1 MKTLLISMSRADTV
15 YGTHPVRYAVLRG
28 REVLQQGQGPA
39 DELPRLKAGSIRLG
53 LDSPANVTERVR
65 LRALARRFVP
75 VLVQR
80 QLADSGVFTER
91 FRFRSRVAWLRQ
103 GEAEVDV
110 LAMLEDDAE
119 LAQEL
124 TPAQERPLTHLVT
137 AEAAVAAFVKA
148 ATRAPV
154 LVHWWHQGSLRS
166 LGVRDGRVVWQRV
179 QPSIH
184 ARGDAP
190 PESWR
195 TLLDA
200 AASTAPLEFSG
211 AHVHVVRLGAGPW
224 AAGGEWAT
232 NGSRDITQRL
242 GSLFRG
248 VSSADVLAQ
257 PELFGLHYVQRAQS
271 LIVNGYRQRVT
282 AWQWAPAVA
291 ALASLVGAVS
301 LGTGIW
307 WHVLADRNQASLQ
320 LDAATLT
327 AQAESLQQLLPPTE
341 ALTALRSAAWRDTAL
356 GADLRT
362 DHFLRELLAQIPSGT
377 QVQRLSMQR
386 NDAATARLKL
396 KDGQPVQ
403 PVQPVQTA
411 SGRKAGK
418 PADTQTAQAPAVD
431 GQATEVALNFTPAT
445 PHRRMPVDGEP
456 SFQVDLDIVL
466 SGGYAGA
473 KLSAEQLAERLTR
486 LGRLS
491 DTRLTFQDRGQ
502 RAPGARLQTRLNI
515 AAGAF

>member
-1 MKTLLISMSRADTV
+1 MKTLLVSMSRADTV
-15 YGTHPVRYAVLRG
+15 YGTHPVRYVVLNG
-28 REVLQQGQGPA
+28 REVLQQGQGPV
-39 DELPRLKAGSIRLG
+39 DELHKLKSGSIRLS

-80 QLADSGVFTER
+80 HLADSGVFTER
-91 FRFRSRVAWLRQ
+91 FRFRSSVAWLRQ
-103 GEAEVDV
+103 GEAEADV

-124 TPAQERPLTHLVT
+124 MPAQDRPLTHLVT
-137 AEAAVAAFVKA
+137 AEAAVAAFIKA

-154 LVHWWHQGSLRS
+154 LVHWWHQGGLRS
-166 LGVRDGRVVWQRV
+166 LGVRDGHVIWQRM

-184 ARGDAP
+184 GRADTP
-190 PESWR
+190 PEGWR
-195 TLLDA
+195 TLLEA
-200 AASTAPLEFSG
+200 AGSTAPLEFSG

-224 AAGGEWAT
+224 AASGEWAT

-242 GSLFRG
+242 ASIFHG
-248 VSSADVLAQ
+248 VPASDVLAQ
-257 PELFGLHYVQRAQS
+257 PELFGLMYVQRAQS

-282 AWQWAPAVA
+282 AWHWAPSVS
-291 ALASLVGAVS
+291 ALAALVGAVS

-307 WHVLADRNQASLQ
+307 WH
-320 LDAATLT
+320 
-327 AQAESLQQLLPPTE
+327 AQAGREQAMLQIDTTTLAAQAQTLQQLRPPAE
-341 ALTALRSAAWRDTAL
+341 AVTALRSAAWRETAL
-356 GADLRT
+356 GANLRT
-362 DHFLRELLAQIPSGT
+362 DHFLRELLAQIPRGA

-386 NDAATARLKL
+386 NDIANARLKL
-396 KDGQPVQ
+396 QDGQPL
-403 PVQPVQTA
+403 QTA
-411 SGRKAGK
+411 SARKARK
-418 PADTQTAQAPAVD
+418 RTETQTAQGPDAE
-431 GQATEVALNFTPAT
+431 GQATEVALSFTQAA
-445 PHRRMPVDGEP
+445 PHRRMPVSGEP
-456 SFQVDLDIVL
+456 SFQVDLDIAL

-502 RAPGARLQTRLNI
+502 LAPGARLQTRLTI